1 MSDLNWI
8 FFVSSRFSKIDR
20 KGRTAVTSWL
30 ASVGVCLGVMAL
42 IVIMSVM
49 NGFQMSFI
57 DSIMEIS
64 SYHVR
69 VSGLDENEEGS
80 FLDFCKKNRLIETAV
95 PFYEAQ
101 GLMVSKGGN
110 QSAAIIRAVPENVN
124 EIDSGFNRELK
135 IVSGRFDLSSPDS
148 IVIGNTIA
156 HELKLRKGSK
166 VNIAALSGSNDSALL
181 SKNRMFTVTG
191 IFFCGYADINS
202 GYAFIS
208 SRAGELNFGKGSR
221 KTYGLKLVSGGKDR
235 EVVPV
240 LKKEFDAADISSW
253 KDYNRSFF
261 WVLKMEKNILF
272 LLVFLIFIVVAINI
286 FNSMKRVVLERKEE
300 IAILSAMGGS
310 SRSIRRIF
318 IMQGA
323 RTGFAGA
330 IPGLFLGLFVSGH
343 ISTLFNLAQMV
354 TGNPMFSAYAR
365 IPARIFPAEVLLIF
379 IFGVGSS
386 LSATWLAGRNI
397 LKMTVSEVLRDE

>member
-1 MSDLNWI
+1 MSDFRWV
-8 FFVSSRFSKIDR
+8 FFVSSRFSRVDR

-30 ASVGVCLGVMAL
+30 ASAGVCLGVMAL

-64 SYHVR
+64 SYHAR
-69 VSGLDENEEGS
+69 VSGL
-80 FLDFCKKNRLIETAV
+80 KKNDEERFLEFCRESRLIKSAV

-101 GLMVSKGGN
+101 GLMVSKNGS
-110 QSAAIIRAVPENVN
+110 QSAAIVRAVPMDVN
-124 EIDSGFNRELK
+124 AMDDGFHRELK
-135 IVSGRFDLSSPDS
+135 IVSGRFDLSTPDS

-181 SKNRMFTVTG
+181 SKNRIFTVTG

-202 GYAFIS
+202 GYSFIS
-208 SRAGELNFGKGSR
+208 SDAGELNFGKGAV
-221 KTYGLKLVSGGKDR
+221 KTFGLKLVSSSRDS
-235 EVVPV
+235 EVISA
-240 LKKEFDAADISSW
+240 LKKEFPDARISGW
-253 KDYNRSFF
+253 REYNRSFF

-272 LLVFLIFIVVAINI
+272 LLVFLIFVVVAINI
-286 FNSMKRVVLERKEE
+286 YNSMKKLVFERKEE
-300 IAILSAMGGS
+300 IAVLSAMGGNS
-310 SRSIRRIF
+310 KSIRNIF
-318 IMQGA
+318 VMQG
-323 RTGFAGA
+323 TKIGLAGA
-330 IPGLFLGLFVSGH
+330 LPGLVLGVLASSN
-343 ISTLFNLAQMV
+343 ISSLFNAAEML
-354 TGNPMFSAYAR
+354 TGNSMFSAYAR

-386 LSATWLAGRNI
+386 LSATWFAGRSI